1 MGSRLEKALE
11 MIKSRKDGPAPKP
24 VPAVTDGKLA
34 KAVDWFTSE
43 MRAKLLAKADQG
55 YEGWDDPEYIT
66 GQWRD
71 QTLGHVIRL
80 MLDGDAGQAVDVA
93 NLAMFYAAFRKAQ
106 EDAK

>member
-1 MGSRLEKALE
+1 MTNDTDRLNEIRERFKGADELA
-11 MIKSRKDGPAPKP
+11 KDYP
-24 VPAVTDGKLA
+24 KLA